1 MCVSNPADIFKP
13 HKWFKAPKVEIPQI
27 VLPETTK
34 APETPP
40 IAPLKVPKIAK
51 STGTTDIRSFS
62 QNLSPT
68 LTDILGLSIPKM
80 PPGLKIPGVN

>member
-1 MCVSNPADIFKP
+1 MCVSNPVDIFKP
-13 HKWFKAPKVEIPQI
+13 HKWFKAPKIDIPQI
-27 VLPETTK
+27 VMPD
-34 APETPP
+34 APPAAPP
-40 IAPLKVPKIAK
+40 VAPLKVPKIAK